1 MFEFG
6 RELRRIFR
14 NQGRVDTD
22 PSLYE
27 LLNLKL
33 LITQGRNLDIEGGR
47 VSTRNRFA
55 PHLEAA
61 QIWREYARR
70 TGDPVAVR
78 RAASAA
84 ESAGK
89 EAKTTNE
96 AAQAV

>member
-33 LITQGRNLDIEGGR
+33 LITQGRALDIEGGR
-47 VSTRNRFA
+47 VSTKLCLQSRPVRN
-55 PHLEAA
+55 
-61 QIWREYARR
+61 IIARQALIR
-70 TGDPVAVR
+70 TPADQLG
-78 RAASAA
+78 
-84 ESAGK
+84 
-89 EAKTTNE
+89 
-96 AAQAV
+96 